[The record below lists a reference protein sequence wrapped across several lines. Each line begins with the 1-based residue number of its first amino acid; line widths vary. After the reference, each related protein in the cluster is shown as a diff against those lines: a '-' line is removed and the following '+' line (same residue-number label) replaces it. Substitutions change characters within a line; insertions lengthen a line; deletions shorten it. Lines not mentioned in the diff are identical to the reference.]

1 MKPLNELV
9 SENCISILRGAI
21 SAASG
26 NEVFFLC
33 ATEDGVVTSARPLA
47 RGNDSMVPA
56 IVQLARFGDVVI
68 HNHPSGGLAPSN
80 ADISVASSLA
90 SSGIGF
96 YIINN
101 KVSDVYVVVEPFR
114 KESLSLLDEQ
124 EIDGILGPG
133 GAISKKLPG
142 YEIREAQLLM
152 AHEAAKSFNTDKL
165 LLVEAGTGVGK
176 SMAYLIPSILWAV
189 RNRERVVVSTNT
201 INLQEQ
207 LSKKDIPFL
216 QSVMGIDFK
225 AVLVK
230 GRGNYACLR
239 KAKEMLREPDLFEGS
254 WTNERTSILDW
265 LDKTRDGSLSDL
277 SFSPKHEVWEE
288 FASEADTCL
297 RLRCEFFS
305 ECFFNKAR
313 REVASAD
320 IIVANHHLLFSDLA
334 IRAAKAD
341 YSETA
346 VLPPYSRVVIDE
358 AHNMEDAATSY
369 FGDRVSRGGL
379 LKQLGRL
386 RHRKDR
392 RKGLLPFIAAKVS
405 RLEYPMD
412 NVVTIINGELSM
424 TLEGCG
430 QSVAS
435 TFDALYYF
443 FSSVKETPEPE
454 LRIRIDGAVRGNARW
469 VEVSDEV
476 RNCAN
481 KIRLLV
487 KGLHGLNKALVQG
500 VKGNEEAEKEL
511 LPQMTEVKAMAERL
525 DALSTSMESVLFGVS
540 DEAVRW
546 VEIKETRDNRPARVT
561 LHLSPLNVG
570 TTLNETLYKNFRTVV
585 MTSATI
591 SVKEKF
597 GFMEGRIGLDRV
609 PKERL
614 MESLLPSPFNF
625 KEQAVL
631 GLATDLPEPTD
642 KRFPAAL
649 SRIIPDAV
657 KASEGS
663 ALVLFTSYSL
673 MNRVFEASREAVQ
686 GMGYNIMKQGNAS
699 RHELLEKFKSDETS
713 VLFGTESFWEG
724 VDVPGE
730 ALRQVIVARLPFSV
744 PDDPVAEARQ
754 DEIERN
760 GGNPFRE
767 YSLPMAVI
775 KFRQGFGRLIRS
787 KRDRGTVLVLDVRAA
802 TKSYG
807 KTFLKSLPEC
817 AVITGE
823 AEMVIKEISG
833 ALKGLEAAGRR
844 LKVASGPVQ
853 SESKI

>member
-1 MKPLNELV
+1 MKPLKELV
-9 SENCISILRGAI
+9 SNNCIALIHDAI
-21 SAASG
+21 SSARG

-33 ATEDGVVTSARPLA
+33 SAEDGIVTSARPLA

-56 IVQLARFGDVVI
+56 IVQLAKFGDVVI
-68 HNHPSGGLAPSN
+68 HNHPTGALTPSN

-96 YIINN
+96 YIVNN
-101 KVSDVYVVVEPFR
+101 AVSDIYVVVEPFR
-114 KESLSLLDEQ
+114 KEALSSLDIK

-133 GAISKKLPG
+133 GVISKRLPG
-142 YEIREAQLLM
+142 YEVRDAQLQM
-152 AHEAAKSFNTDKL
+152 AHETAKAFNTDKL

-201 INLQEQ
+201 ITLQEQ

-239 KAKEMLREPDLFEGS
+239 KAKEMVREPDLFEGS
-254 WTNERTSILDW
+254 WTNERNSILDW
-265 LDKTRDGSLSDL
+265 LEKTRDGSLSDL
-277 SFSPKHEVWEE
+277 SFAPKHEIWEE

-305 ECFFNKAR
+305 DCFFNKAR

-346 VLPPYSRVVIDE
+346 VLPPYGRVIIDE
-358 AHNMEDAATSY
+358 AHNMEDVATSY
-369 FGDRVSRGGL
+369 FGDRVSRGGV

-392 RKGLLPFIAAKVS
+392 KKGLLPFIAAKVS
-405 RLEYPMD
+405 KLEYPMD
-412 NVVTIINGELSM
+412 NIVTAINGELSM
-424 TLEGCG
+424 FLEDCT
-430 QSVAS
+430 QSVLS
-435 TFDALYYF
+435 ALDTVYYF
-443 FSSVKETPEPE
+443 FASIKEVPEPE
-454 LRIRIDGAVRGNARW
+454 LRIRIDEGIRGRAGW
-469 VEVSDEV
+469 DEASEEV
-476 RNCAN
+476 RTCAN
-481 KIRLLV
+481 KIKFLV
-487 KGLHGLNKALVQG
+487 KGLKNLNRDLVQG

-511 LPQMTEVKAMAERL
+511 LPQMIEVKAMAERL
-525 DALSTSMESVLFGVS
+525 DAISISMENILFGVS
-540 DEAVRW
+540 DDAVRW
-546 VEIKETRDNRPARVT
+546 VEIMESKDNRPSRIT

-570 TTLNETLYKNFRTVV
+570 IVLNETLYKNFRTVV
-585 MTSATI
+585 MTSATL
-591 SVKEKF
+591 SVKERF
-597 GFMEGRIGLDRV
+597 DFLEGRIGLDRV

-614 MESLLPSPFNF
+614 IESLLPSPFNF

-642 KRFPAAL
+642 KRFPGIL
-649 SRIIPDAV
+649 SRVVPDAI
-657 KASEGS
+657 KASGGS
-663 ALVLFTSYSL
+663 TLVLFTSYSL
-673 MNRVFEASREAVQ
+673 MNKVFEGSRDAVQ
-686 GMGYNIMKQGNAS
+686 GMGYSIMKQGNAP
-699 RHELLEKFKSDETS
+699 RHELLERFNSDKTS

-730 ALRQVIVARLPFSV
+730 ALRQVILARLPFAV
-744 PDDPVAEARQ
+744 PDDPVASARQ

-760 GGNPFRE
+760 GGNAFRE

-787 KRDRGTVLVLDVRAA
+787 RKDSGVVLVLDVRAA

-817 AVITGE
+817 RVVKGE
-823 AEMVIKEISG
+823 AEVVIKEIKTFMDKEVDEKISV
-833 ALKGLEAAGRR
+833 EA
-844 LKVASGPVQ
+844 V
-853 SESKI
+853 